1 MDIRKLKH
9 VHFTGI
15 KGVGMAALALYF
27 RDLGIKV
34 TGSDVEEV
42 FVTDETLAKNGV
54 LWTSGF
60 SANNIEPKPDLL
72 VTTGAHG
79 GLKNPEVLV
88 AIEKGIKVLTYAEA
102 LALVSGD
109 KKLISVCGVGGKG
122 STSSMIAVAL
132 DVNNLHPSFVIGMGN
147 IYPLE
152 TSGRY
157 DKNGKYF
164 ICEADEYAI
173 SPEINDKP
181 KFSLL
186 KPFITVVTNIEH
198 DHPDIYPKFADTL
211 NTFRKY
217 FLKIPKQGLLVA
229 NIDNLNTKRT
239 IKGLKIP
246 IQTYGFS
253 KDADWQIKNLKYSE
267 GRTAFSV
274 YSKKDKIFLTDINL
288 HVPGKFN
295 VQNAMAAYVVGKK
308 VGLTDQ
314 EIKLGLERYLGCM
327 RRFEKKGVFKG
338 AAFYDD
344 YAHHPSEIKVTLD
357 AARNWYPEK
366 RIIAIFQPHTFS
378 RTKILFKDFSKAFA
392 DADVV
397 GFMDIYASARESK
410 DNTVSSKLLAK
421 ETKKHKKNTYYLGDL
436 KSILKWLNKNTKEG
450 DIVITMGAGDIF
462 HIYKDLKS
470 DLSIRK

>member
-173 SPEINDKP
+173 SPGINNDP

-274 YSKKDKIFLTDINL
+274 CGWKESRINRSGNKTGIRTIFGLY
-288 HVPGKFN
+288 
-295 VQNAMAAYVVGKK
+295 AK
-308 VGLTDQ
+308 V
-314 EIKLGLERYLGCM
+314 
-327 RRFEKKGVFKG
+327 
-338 AAFYDD
+338 
-344 YAHHPSEIKVTLD
+344 
-357 AARNWYPEK
+357 
-366 RIIAIFQPHTFS
+366 
-378 RTKILFKDFSKAFA
+378 
-392 DADVV
+392 
-397 GFMDIYASARESK
+397 
-410 DNTVSSKLLAK
+410 
-421 ETKKHKKNTYYLGDL
+421 
-436 KSILKWLNKNTKEG
+436 
-450 DIVITMGAGDIF
+450 
-462 HIYKDLKS
+462 
-470 DLSIRK
+470 